1 MTSLGFFPP
10 ITEGQVSCS
19 CWGDGTWKNLKTK
32 EQKKREKKWK
42 KERKKEEKKKEKLY
56 SITTFHVHK
65 NHSSIDN
72 LLSFHRCQAIEP
84 SDHNSGGAL

>member
-1 MTSLGFFPP
+1 LKKKKEYKK
-10 ITEGQVSCS
+10 EG
-19 CWGDGTWKNLKTK
+19 K
-32 EQKKREKKWK
+32 EME
-42 KERKKEEKKKEKLY
+42 KERKKAEKKKEKLY